1 MENENMIYLR
11 DVERTYRTGEV
22 ALTVLQ
28 HLDFALPRGQWC
40 CVFGASGSGKTTLL
54 NVMGTLETP
63 DAGSVV
69 IDGCD
74 VSRFSRQE
82 AARFRRE
89 KLGFVFQAYHL
100 LPEFTVLENVALA
113 GKLAGMPHRAAV
125 ARAKE
130 LLAQMQLVE
139 RIDHRPSE
147 LSGGEQQRTA
157 IARALM
163 NRPKILLADE
173 PTGNL
178 DEKTGLAILQ
188 LLVDLRK
195 REPDMSIVMITHN
208 RDLAC
213 FADRVV
219 TLSGGKLVEEKEK
232 SPDGL

>member
-1 MENENMIYLR
+1 MENENMISLT
-11 DVERTYRTGEV
+11 DVERTYRTGKV
-22 ALTVLQ
+22 SLPVLQ

-40 CVFGASGSGKTTLL
+40 CIFGASGSGKTTLL
-54 NVMGTLETP
+54 NVMGTLEAP
-63 DAGSVV
+63 DAGSVI

-74 VSRFSRQE
+74 VSRFSRDE
-82 AARFRRE
+82 AARFRRK

-113 GKLAGMPHRAAV
+113 GRLAGMTHRASV

-130 LLAQMQLVE
+130 LLSQMQLIE

-147 LSGGEQQRTA
+147 LSGGEQQRTS

-163 NRPKILLADE
+163 NHPKILLADE

-178 DEKTGLAILQ
+178 DEKTGMTILQ

-195 REPDMSIVMITHN
+195 NDPDLSIVMITHN
-208 RDLAC
+208 RELAS

-219 TLSGGKLVEEKEK
+219 TLSGGKLVEEKETD
-232 SPDGL
+232 SNGL